1 MTWGR
6 HRSGLQLQR
15 DYENRDANPTSGVW
29 LSSQALLGY
38 DFTDDVLETQQCDLS
53 KVGQQDRSNV
63 LLNRNI

>member
-29 LSSQALLGY
+29 LSGQASLGY
-38 DFTDDVLETQQCDLS
+38 DFTDDVLAS
-53 KVGQQDRSNV
+53 SNAIYRKLV
-63 LLNRNI
+63 NKIGPMYC